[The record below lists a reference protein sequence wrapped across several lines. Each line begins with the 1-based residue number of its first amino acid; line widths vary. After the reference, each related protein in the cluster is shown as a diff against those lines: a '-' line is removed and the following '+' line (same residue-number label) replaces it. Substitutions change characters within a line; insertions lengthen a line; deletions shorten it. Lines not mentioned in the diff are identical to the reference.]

1 MSRRNDREDD
11 AEEEPRESA
20 ISKRP
25 AARRPSHEEEPE
37 EEPEDRPRRR
47 RRRDDEE
54 DDEGDDNYRGVSG
67 LIPYKN
73 GLALAAYYCGVF
85 SLIPLLGNLL
95 GPVALIL
102 GIMGVRYAQKNTR
115 ARGTGHAIA
124 GIVLG
129 SLSTLLYW
137 GLVILFVVGMFAAGR

>member
-1 MSRRNDREDD
+1 MSRRNDREDEAD
-11 AEEEPRESA
+11 EEQEEGAFSE
-20 ISKRP
+20 RP
-25 AARRPSHEEEPE
+25 TARRPRREEEEDEPE
-37 EEPEDRPRRR
+37 ERPRRR
-47 RRRDDEE
+47 RRRDEEEEADE
-54 DDEGDDNYRGVSG
+54 DYRGVSG

-102 GIMGVRYAQKNTR
+102 GIMGVRYAQRHAK

-129 SLSTLLYW
+129 SLSSLLYW
-137 GLVILFVVGMFAAGR
+137 GLVILIAAGMFAAMK